1 MQEVSTIDRGICQ
14 KKKGACGKL
23 LVTDWLGDLQPAYK
37 FDDIIEVRFK
47 NTRKDYYRNVN
58 NLKLSVGD
66 LIAVEGSP
74 GHDIGIISL
83 MGQLVFD
90 QMKRH
95 KVTFNNGE
103 YRKVYRKAKSVDI
116 DKWKEAISLEHETM
130 IRSRQIVKD
139 LDLNMKIGDVEYQ
152 GDKTK
157 AIFYYIAD
165 GRVDFRQLI
174 KVLAENFRIRVEMKQ
189 IGARQEAG
197 RIGGIGPC
205 GRELCCSTWMSN
217 FVSVTTNSARYQE
230 ISLNPQ
236 KLAGQCGKLKC
247 CLNFEVDAYLD
258 AQRDFPPSHIPLE
271 SENLTYNFVKVD
283 IFGGIFWYAP
293 QGNGPAGLVPV
304 PVSRV
309 KEVQRMN
316 RSGKKPE
323 KLVTERYDAGPKKA
337 DTFTNVVGQDDLH
350 RFDRPKK
357 QNRKGNRNKRRNP
370 NRSSNQPQSQNPRQG
385 SSNSDRK
392 PRRK

>member
-1 MQEVSTIDRGICQ
+1 MQEISTIDRGICQ
-14 KKKGACGKL
+14 KKDGACGKL
-23 LVTDWLGDLQPAYK
+23 LVTDWLGDVQPAYK
-37 FDDIIEVRFK
+37 LDDIVEVRFK

-58 NLKLSVGD
+58 NLKLKVGD

-74 GHDIGIISL
+74 GHDIGIVSL
-83 MGQLVFD
+83 MGELVFE

-103 YRKVYRKAKSVDI
+103 YRKVYRKAKQVDI
-116 DKWKEAISLEHETM
+116 DKWKEAISLEHKTM
-130 IRSRQIVKD
+130 ILSRQMVKD
-139 LDLNMKIGDVEYQ
+139 LKLDMKIGDVEYQ

-174 KVLAENFRIRVEMKQ
+174 KVLAENFRIRIEMKQ

-205 GRELCCSTWMSN
+205 GRELCCSTWMCN

-247 CLNFEVDAYLD
+247 CLNFEVDTYID
-258 AQRDFPPSHIPLE
+258 AQKDFPPNNIPLE
-271 SENLTYNFVKVD
+271 SENLTYHFLKAD
-283 IFGGIFWYAP
+283 IFGGIYWYAP
-293 QGNGPAGLVPV
+293 QGNGPSNLVPV
-304 PVSRV
+304 PVRRV
-309 KEVQRMN
+309 KEVIRMN
-316 RSGKKPE
+316 RNGKKPE
-323 KLVTERYDAGPKKA
+323 KLITDNYETETKKA
-337 DTFTNVVGQDDLH
+337 ESFQNVVGQDDLH

-357 QNRKGNRNKRRNP
+357 NTRKKSRNKRRNP
-370 NRSSNQPQSQNPRQG
+370 HRAGQQAENQNQGGSKSNRKTS
-385 SSNSDRK
+385 
-392 PRRK
+392 RR